1 MTLVEFDLSRLLG
14 LGSSVDC
21 YDSGREKRM
30 KLLSSVISASDNAGG
45 SKGDEVTETF
55 QQDEDHPLTLPS
67 HIASMRPFLRKS
79 HAHEAHRG
87 NLRIFTDKPGSNEQ
101 LVSIPS
107 NVVSQMEN
115 SLEFVRDIAYKS
127 EATEKKSG
135 GRSYDYSEAVVWC
148 TSETD
153 GEVEFCS
160 RVFDDMPIS
169 QLYFGRKEGKQI
181 SLELDS
187 ETREGLL
194 SSGMLR
200 DAKKLARNS
209 HQCSFVS
216 DDLNVLDAVLTSS
229 AADVSLDR
237 ESERLLDL
245 IDKAVKS
252 DPLNESNQPK
262 LVLVASSIMATKLAN
277 VVSIWKSRQRQ
288 SAKMT
293 EDLLNLGLTIVTF
306 GSVCRSFPTG
316 PAYIHVSMFDDPLA
330 AAFGATS
337 RRPSP
342 NKNKS
347 RVYDAVYLHAFSP
360 YDHDRESQVPL
371 GLKSHDSHNPYAG
384 SVQLL
389 ALVMRINGL
398 QSFRSLYDSAM
409 FTNPLQILDINP
421 KHFAVNYNNQGE
433 LIIPPMIDYE
443 LLPAMIVATGGDQWL
458 WDRSGGA
465 KASLPDDLEA
475 ACDLEE
481 SFGYSAF
488 EEIHTTCQAAS

>member
-1 MTLVEFDLSRLLG
+1 M
-14 LGSSVDC
+14 
-21 YDSGREKRM
+21 
-30 KLLSSVISASDNAGG
+30 
-45 SKGDEVTETF
+45 
-55 QQDEDHPLTLPS
+55 
-67 HIASMRPFLRKS
+67 
-79 HAHEAHRG
+79 
-87 NLRIFTDKPGSNEQ
+87 RIFTGNPGSNEP

-107 NVVSQMEN
+107 NVVCQMEN

-127 EATEKKSG
+127 EATEKKNG
-135 GRSYDYSEAVVWC
+135 GRSYDYSETVVWC
-148 TSETD
+148 TSESD

-169 QLYFGRKEGKQI
+169 QLYFGRKEGNI
-181 SLELDS
+181 LSLELDS

-200 DAKKLARNS
+200 DANHPASNS
-209 HQCSFVS
+209 PKCSFVS
-216 DDLNVLDAVLTSS
+216 DDLNVLDAVLMSSCS
-229 AADVSLDR
+229 AADVPLDR

-252 DPLNESNQPK
+252 DPLDESDQPK
-262 LVLVASSIMATKLAN
+262 LVLVASSTMATKIAN
-277 VVSIWKSRQRQ
+277 VVSIWKSRQTL
-288 SAKMT
+288 SPKMA

-330 AAFGATS
+330 AAYGATS

-342 NKNKS
+342 SKNKS
-347 RVYDAVYLHAFSP
+347 RFYDAVYLHAFSP
-360 YDHDRESQVPL
+360 YDHDRESQVPI
-371 GLKSHDSHNPYAG
+371 GLKSHDAHNPYAG
-384 SVQLL
+384 SVQFL

-443 LLPAMIVATGGDQWL
+443 LLPAMVVATGGDKWL
-458 WDRSGGA
+458 WDQSGNA
-465 KASLPDDLEA
+465 KSALPDDLEA

-488 EEIHTTCQAAS
+488 EEIHTTCHAVSS

>member
-1 MTLVEFDLSRLLG
+1 M
-14 LGSSVDC
+14 
-21 YDSGREKRM
+21 
-30 KLLSSVISASDNAGG
+30 
-45 SKGDEVTETF
+45 
-55 QQDEDHPLTLPS
+55 
-67 HIASMRPFLRKS
+67 
-79 HAHEAHRG
+79 
-87 NLRIFTDKPGSNEQ
+87 
-101 LVSIPS
+101 SIPS
-107 NVVSQMEN
+107 NVVSQMDN

-127 EATEKKSG
+127 EATEKKNR

-148 TSETD
+148 TSEAD
-153 GEVEFCS
+153 GQVEFVS

-181 SLELDS
+181 SLELDGK
-187 ETREGLL
+187 TRKCLL

-200 DAKKLARNS
+200 DAKNFARNS
-209 HQCSFVS
+209 PKCSFVS
-216 DDLNVLDAVLTSS
+216 DDLNVLDAVLSGS
-229 AADVSLDR
+229 CRAADDSLGR
-237 ESERLLDL
+237 ENERLLDL
-245 IDKAVKS
+245 IDKAVK
-252 DPLNESNQPK
+252 DPFNESNHPK

-316 PAYIHVSMFDDPLA
+316 PAYIHVSMYDDHWST
-330 AAFGATS
+330 AFGATS
-337 RRPSP
+337 RSPSP

-347 RVYDAVYLHAFSP
+347 RVYDAIYLHAFSP
-360 YDHDRESQVPL
+360 YDHDRESQVPV
-371 GLKSHDSHNPYAG
+371 GLKTHDSHNSYAG
-384 SVQLL
+384 LVQFL
-389 ALVMRINGL
+389 ALVMRINGIR
-398 QSFRSLYDSAM
+398 SFRSLYDSAM

-443 LLPAMIVATGGDQWL
+443 LLPAMIVATGGEKWL
-458 WDRSGGA
+458 WDQSGGA
-465 KASLPDDLEA
+465 KAALPDEIEA

-488 EEIHTTCQAAS
+488 EEIHTTCHATS

>member
-1 MTLVEFDLSRLLG
+1 MS
-14 LGSSVDC
+14 
-21 YDSGREKRM
+21 
-30 KLLSSVISASDNAGG
+30 N
-45 SKGDEVTETF
+45 
-55 QQDEDHPLTLPS
+55 Q
-67 HIASMRPFLRKS
+67 
-79 HAHEAHRG
+79 AHRG
-87 NLRIFTDKPGSNEQ
+87 NLRIFTDNPGTTNVE

-458 WDRSGGA
+458 WDRSGAA